1 MCYLVAFLAEAM
13 IVLWYMGDLFTERRK
28 ISQIVVFTLGGY
40 LLLYAVQLLNITVLN
55 TISFFVVN
63 CLLMFFC
70 YDCAIK
76 TSILH
81 SAFLSFIMTIAEV
94 LIALFMSLIVGDFA
108 AYTHDFRVLVTMA
121 ILSKFLYLVFAFIG
135 ARIFAPHKKASE
147 EPGMMVL
154 FCSLPIFSMVIS
166 IIIVYIGLRTELTE
180 ATGIMMLVNVLA
192 LLVVNLIFLMLYNY
206 IQKENTENLALQL
219 RLQKGEADAEYYQT
233 MQEQSE
239 NQRILIH
246 DIKNHL
252 HTIEGIA
259 QRHSDQEISEYI
271 AELESTLNTHTM
283 SRLCSDPVL
292 NLLLYRGKEECRAK
306 DIDLQLDIRENGTAF
321 MDAPSITTLYGNL
334 LSNAI
339 EAASVSRE
347 KIIELSVV
355 RHQEQGLVMVSI
367 VNSCDEAPLPNMTG
381 GFRTRKQTGIHGVGL
396 KSIAR
401 VVRKFHGMETT
412 RYDSTEHKFHH
423 VIQFPINT

>member
-108 AYTHDFRVLVTMA
+108 AYTYDLRVMVIMA
-121 ILSKFLYLVFAFIG
+121 ILSKFLYLVLAVIG
-135 ARIFAPHKKASE
+135 ARVFTPHKRAFE
-147 EPGMMVL
+147 EPGMMAL
-154 FCSLPIFSMVIS
+154 FCALPILSMVIS
-166 IIIVYIGLRTELTE
+166 IFIVYIGLRTELTE
-180 ATGIMMLVNVLA
+180 ASGIMMLVNILA

-206 IQKENTENLALQL
+206 IQKENAENLALQL
-219 RLQKGEADAEYYQT
+219 RLQKGETEAAYYQT
-233 MQEQSE
+233 IQEQSE
-239 NQRILIH
+239 NQRILVH

-252 HTIEGIA
+252 RAIEGMA
-259 QRHSDQEISEYI
+259 QRNSNQEITRYI
-271 AELESTLNTHTM
+271 AELESTLNVHAPM
-283 SRLCSDPVL
+283 RLCSDPVL
-292 NLLLYRGKEECRAK
+292 NLLLSRSKEDCSSK
-306 DIDLQLDIRENGTAF
+306 GIDFQIDIRENSISF

-347 KIIELSVV
+347 KVIELSAI
-355 RHQEQGLVMVSI
+355 RYLEQGFVVISAI
-367 VNSCDEAPLPNMTG
+367 NSCDQAPIPNMTG
-381 GFRTRKQTGIHGVGL
+381 GFYTKKHAGLHGVGL
-396 KSIAR
+396 KSISR
-401 VVRKFHGMETT
+401 VVRKYNGIETM
-412 RYDSTEHKFHH
+412 RYDSAECKFHH
-423 VIQFPINT
+423 VIQFPISS